1 MEWNSDWYSQLNR
14 APFSPPDWVFGP
26 AWTVLYAMMAAA
38 VIIIAL
44 KGTAT
49 PGVKPALIV
58 FGIQFVLN
66 MAWTPAFFGLQ
77 NPALAMG
84 IIVAMWIAIAAC
96 IVLFYPIS
104 RLATGLMIPYI
115 LWVSFASALN
125 WYIVTHN

>member
-1 MEWNSDWYSQLNR
+1 MGPNSDWYSQLNR
-14 APFSPPDWVFGP
+14 APFSPPDWLFGP

-44 KGTAT
+44 KGVAT
-49 PGVKPALIV
+49 PGVKPALV
-58 FGIQFVLN
+58 AFGIQFVLN

-84 IIVAMWIAIAAC
+84 IIVALWIAIAAC
-96 IVLFYPIS
+96 IALFYPIS
-104 RLATGLMIPYI
+104 RLAAGLMIPYI